1 MLLHLQN
8 SVTWVTYLINYNE
21 RTIHLENE
29 EGIEIWLPVVLS
41 RDHILFVGLVVT
53 HFP

>member
-8 SVTWVTYLINYNE
+8 SVTWATYLINYNE